1 MFRFI
6 PVFIFMT
13 MLCLPAFAEE
23 KDPLKKELRA
33 AGQITDSD
41 ARLKSYDAVLEKYAL
56 RKKPAKAELTEAKW
70 GVDVKSDPVT
80 DEKVITATIMADS
93 GRSSWDQPV
102 WLVIRKSAE
111 RLELYIGWNSYLG
124 SEAVVTY
131 RVGKE
136 VPETKEWS
144 LSSDS
149 QASFYT
155 GDTVDVISRMLKA
168 DQVVARCTPY
178 NESPITAVFDIRGLR
193 KELEKYKDDFGAV
206 LDPPK
211 AEEAG
216 N

>member
-1 MFRFI
+1 MFF
-6 PVFIFMT
+6 
-13 MLCLPAFAEE
+13 
-23 KDPLKKELRA
+23 
-33 AGQITDSD
+33 
-41 ARLKSYDAVLEKYAL
+41 
-56 RKKPAKAELTEAKW
+56 
-70 GVDVKSDPVT
+70 
-80 DEKVITATIMADS
+80 VIHNGGSPCADS

-131 RVGKE
+131 RIGKE
-136 VPETKEWS
+136 EPETKEWS

-193 KELEKYKDDFGAV
+193 KELEKYKEDFASVYEAADAEMKAKEAATEAAVPGNGESVADGAATA
-206 LDPPK
+206 K
-211 AEEAG
+211 
-216 N
+216 